1 MTRRGLALVALA
13 AVLVVAGCQAPVAG
27 PADGGPAPDG
37 GPAGADRQPANVT
50 VVNGTLAV
58 DPGLVFAR
66 VQTVAGTNVTPPER
80 IRVFGNESDYG
91 NASLG
96 GGGLPPFQEAVG
108 LETGPVPNASDV
120 GLQFAGQTSALGT
133 VVVYAGPNATTD
145 DVRLVVA
152 HEFVHYVQFKQG
164 RSAQLRQRVDTS
176 TTDGSYVVRSLL
188 EGPAVYTTDAYLERY
203 TDNGTQNSPVYRAIA
218 EALPPGHVGRYGN
231 SQYVEGF
238 EYVASRVDDPAD
250 IPRVYESP
258 PTTSEQVIHNL
269 TADEEPPVALD
280 AAVEPAGGWREVGTD
295 RLGEAFVRTTLAVG
309 VTQERADRAAAGWG
323 NDRLYV
329 YRTPGQRTASYAW
342 TFAWDD
348 AGEAAEFER
357 ALRAY
362 LDARGERRA
371 GQWAIDDGLSARVLA
386 PSERSTVLLL
396 GNDSFVAGT
405 DATVTVG

>member
-1 MTRRGLALVALA
+1 MTRRALGVLALA

-27 PADGGPAPDG
+27 TADSGPATDSGPGGP
-37 GPAGADRQPANVT
+37 DRQPANVT

-80 IRVFGNESDYG
+80 IRAFDDESDYG

-96 GGGLPPFQEAVG
+96 SGGLPPFQEAVG
-108 LETGPVPNASDV
+108 LKTGPVSNASA
-120 GLQFAGQTSALGT
+120 LQRQFAGQTSALGT
-133 VVVYAGPNATTD
+133 VVVYTGPTATAD
-145 DVRLVVA
+145 DTRLVVA
-152 HEFVHYVQFKQG
+152 HEFVHYIQFTQG
-164 RSAQLRQRVDTS
+164 RSAQLRQQVDTG

-203 TDNGTQNSPVYRAIA
+203 TDNGTRNSPVYRAIA

-231 SQYVEGF
+231 SQYVEGT
-238 EYVASRVDDPAD
+238 EYVTSRVDVPAD
-250 IPRVYESP
+250 LPEVYEAP
-258 PTTSEQVIHNL
+258 PTTSEQVIHNR
-269 TADEEPPVALD
+269 TPDEEPAVALE
-280 AAVEPAGGWREVGTD
+280 AFVEPAQGWQEAGTD

-309 VTQERADRAAAGWG
+309 VPQPRADRAAAGWG

-329 YRTPGQRTASYAW
+329 HRAPGQRNASYAW

-348 AGEAAEFER
+348 ADEGAEFER

-362 LDARGERRA
+362 LDARGERREGRWVLDA
-371 GQWAIDDGLSARVLA
+371 GLTARVLT

-396 GNDSFVAGT
+396 GNESFVAGT
-405 DATVTVG
+405 DASLTVG